1 MCPASWAACREC
13 VAPRHYCRRMT
24 EDSLRSVTVERT
36 ATGRFVATN
45 ARGGTIAFGTGS
57 ATPTDTEF
65 TPVELLL
72 AALGGCTAVDV
83 DIATSR
89 HAEPARFSVTV
100 TGEKTDDELGN
111 RMTDL
116 NIAFSVTFPDGEGAD
131 RARAILPRA
140 VKTSHDRL
148 CTVSRTVE
156 IGTPVTATVADV

>member
-1 MCPASWAACREC
+1 
-13 VAPRHYCRRMT
+13 MT
-24 EDSLRSVTVERT
+24 ENSLRSVTVERT
-36 ATGRFVATN
+36 ATGHFIATN
-45 ARGGTIAFGTGS
+45 PRGGTIAFGTGS
-57 ATPTDTEF
+57 DPQTEAEF

-89 HAEPARFSVTV
+89 HAEPTRFSVTV
-100 TGEKTDDELGN
+100 TGDKINDELGN

-116 NIAFSVTFPDGEGAD
+116 KVSFSVAFPDGEGAD

-156 IGTPVTATVADV
+156 IGTPVTAAVEDA

>member
-1 MCPASWAACREC
+1 
-13 VAPRHYCRRMT
+13 MT
-24 EDSLRSVTVERT
+24 DDSLRSVTVERT
-36 ATGRFVATN
+36 ATGHFTATN
-45 ARGGTIAFGTGS
+45 ARGGTISFGSGGGS
-57 ATPTDTEF
+57 EF

-89 HAEPARFSVTV
+89 HAEPSTFSIAV
-100 TGEKTDDELGN
+100 TGNKVEDGLGN

-116 NIAFSVTFPDGEGAD
+116 ALVFSVTFPDGEGAE

-140 VKTSHDRL
+140 IKTSHDRL

-156 IGTPVTATVADV
+156 IGTPVTATVE

>member
-1 MCPASWAACREC
+1 
-13 VAPRHYCRRMT
+13 MT

-36 ATGRFVATN
+36 STGHFVATN
-45 ARGGTIAFGTGS
+45 ARGGTISFGTGS
-57 ATPTDTEF
+57 DPDREAEF

-72 AALGGCTAVDV
+72 AAIGGCTAVDV
-83 DIATSR
+83 DVAVSR
-89 HAEPARFSVTV
+89 HAEPTRFSVAV
-100 TGEKTDDELGN
+100 TGDKINDELGN

-116 NIAFSVTFPDGEGAD
+116 EVTFSVAFPSGEGAD

-156 IGTPVTATVADV
+156 IGTPVTATVEEA

>member
-1 MCPASWAACREC
+1 
-13 VAPRHYCRRMT
+13 MT
-24 EDSLRSVTVERT
+24 DESLRSVTVERT
-36 ATGRFVATN
+36 ATGHFTATN
-45 ARGGTIAFGTGS
+45 ARGGTISFGTGG
-57 ATPTDTEF
+57 DTGF

-89 HAEPARFSVTV
+89 HAEPSAFSIAV
-100 TGEKTDDELGN
+100 TGHKVEDELGN
-111 RMTDL
+111 RLTDL
-116 NIAFSVTFPDGEGAD
+116 ALVFSVAFPDGEGAE

-156 IGTPVTATVADV
+156 IGTPVTATVEEA